1 MHNRIQHFD
10 EIIQH
15 ADSLQ
20 YWPQRYDQLTPG
32 QFKGYLQ
39 DLQLDG
45 IRLFRE
51 IMSSG
56 VAQHTHTPTQRIN
69 LLLPIRIR
77 AESVRASGRSILA
90 NGLNFLPYC
99 DDFFFVTP
107 PDTDYIVISL
117 ECDELNRLLV
127 AEDAELFYQ
136 RPKGYGLALS
146 AAGLQKAQ
154 CNLLGIMSEANDTHF
169 ASSTYSQHRVKDNVL
184 STLIDILEHEH
195 PTRLCGLGD
204 SHLYIVKYCHERV
217 LEQGYS
223 DPLSILDLCRE
234 LKVPRRTL
242 HYAFEKTV
250 DASPLQYLRAV
261 RLNAAQRSMA
271 KGDLPTVAEAATRWG
286 FTHMSY
292 FSQVYKRL
300 FGQVPSTLCSKH

>member
-1 MHNRIQHFD
+1 MHSRIQHFY

-20 YWPQRYDQLTPG
+20 HWPQRYDQLTPG
-32 QFKGYLQ
+32 QFNGYLQ
-39 DLQLDG
+39 DFQLQG

-51 IMSSG
+51 IMSCG
-56 VAQHTHTPTQRIN
+56 VAQHTHTPAQRIN
-69 LLLPIRIR
+69 LLLPIRMTT
-77 AESVRASGRSILA
+77 ESVRTSGRSILA
-90 NGLNFLPYC
+90 SGLNFLPYC

-107 PDTDYIVISL
+107 PDTDYVVISL
-117 ECDELNRLLV
+117 ECDELDRILV

-136 RPKGYGLALS
+136 RPKGYGLVLS
-146 AAGLQKAQ
+146 QVGLRKAQ
-154 CNLLGIMSEANDTHF
+154 SNLLRVMSEVNDTRF
-169 ASSTYSQHRVKDNVL
+169 VSDIFSQHRVKDYVL
-184 STLIDILEHEH
+184 STLMDLIEREH
-195 PTRLCGLGD
+195 PARLCGLGD

-286 FTHMSY
+286 FSHMSY

-300 FGQVPSTLCSKH
+300 FGQLPSTLCSKH